1 MEQPGTTRAGRFRP
15 ACDRERGMATV
26 EMAVVLP
33 ALVLMLAAGLWLVAA
48 AVGQLRCVDAARE
61 GARTLARGDPQVL
74 AIARAEAVAPA
85 SGRVRV
91 AREPGWVR
99 VTVTATVRP
108 FSGWA
113 GRLPALRLTA
123 TASAAEE
130 GVR

>member
-1 MEQPGTTRAGRFRP
+1 MNRRGTARASRVGP
-15 ACDRERGMATV
+15 ARHRERGMATV

-61 GARTLARGDPQVL
+61 GARTLARGDPPIL
-74 AIARAEAVAPA
+74 AVARAEAVAPA
-85 SGRVRV
+85 GGRVRV
-91 AREPGWVR
+91 ARESGWVR
-99 VTVTATVRP
+99 VTVTATVHP
-108 FSGWA
+108 FSGWV

-130 GVR
+130 GVW